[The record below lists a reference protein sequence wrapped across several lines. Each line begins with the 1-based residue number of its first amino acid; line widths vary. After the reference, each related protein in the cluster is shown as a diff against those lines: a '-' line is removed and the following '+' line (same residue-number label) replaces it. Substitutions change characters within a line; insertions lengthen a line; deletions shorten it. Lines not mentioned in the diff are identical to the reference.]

1 MSRHKV
7 WKFGDD
13 MDTDAIIPG
22 RFLADWNRDPAKLG
36 RFCLAD
42 FRPDFAE
49 KVQAGDIIVAGR
61 NFGCGSSR
69 QAAPVAL
76 KMAGVAAVVAKSF
89 ARIFYR
95 NAINIGLLVLEA
107 PEAAQDVEE
116 GEELELDLDKGII
129 RNLTRDRTYQI
140 KPIPLFLQEI
150 LELGG
155 LVPYVQRRLGIE

>member
-7 WKFGDD
+7 WKFGNDI
-13 MDTDAIIPG
+13 DTDAIIPG
-22 RFLADWNRDPAKLG
+22 RFLADWNREPAKLSK
-36 RFCLAD
+36 FCFAD

-49 KVQAGDIIVAGR
+49 KVQPGDIIVAGR

-69 QAAPVAL
+69 QAAPASL
-76 KMAGVAAVVAKSF
+76 KMAGVAAVVAESF

-107 PEAAQDVEE
+107 SEAAQDVEE
-116 GEELELDLDKGII
+116 GEELELDLDNGVI
-129 RNLTRDRTYQI
+129 RNLTRDRIYQI
-140 KPIPLFLQEI
+140 KPVPPFLKEI